1 MIKKITCSI
10 VFLFVVMPSLL
21 WAADSTCKLVIYC
34 GITMVKPMVEISK
47 DFEKDTGCKVQFVK
61 GGSGKLMELLLKNKN
76 GDLFLPGS
84 DSYVKK
90 IEAEHPGLVVDKSEV
105 GYNQAAIFVK
115 KGNPKGIPPELSA
128 LTDEQYKVIIGSAER
143 GSIGK
148 ETQKILTTYGNFDQ
162 VKARATITLHS
173 ESLVNAIKADKAD
186 VSINWYAVSTWQ
198 ENEKFVD
205 GLRIDEAFANK
216 KKLVL
221 AVLNDSKNQEQAKAF
236 LAAAASNKG
245 HSIFKKFGLAD

>member
-1 MIKKITCSI
+1 MLKKITCSI
-10 VFLFVVMPSLL
+10 VFLFIVMPSLL
-21 WAADSTCKLVIYC
+21 WAADTPCKLVIYC

-47 DFEKDTGCKVQFVK
+47 EFEKNTGCKVQFVK
-61 GGSGKLMELLLKNKN
+61 GGSGKLMDLLLKNKN

-90 IEAEHPGLVVDKSEV
+90 IEADHPGLVVEKSEV

-115 KGNPKGIPPELSA
+115 KGNPKGISADLSA
-128 LTDEQYKVIIGSAER
+128 LTDERFKVIIGSAER

-148 ETQKILTTYGNFDQ
+148 ETKKILMNYGNFDQ
-162 VKARATITLHS
+162 VEAQATITLHS
-173 ESLVNAIKADKAD
+173 QSLVNAIKADKAD

-198 ENEKFVD
+198 ENEKYVD
-205 GLRIDEAFANK
+205 GLRIDEAYAKK

-221 AVLNDSKNQEQAKAF
+221 AVLKDSKNLEQAKAF
-236 LAAAASNKG
+236 LAAAASEKG